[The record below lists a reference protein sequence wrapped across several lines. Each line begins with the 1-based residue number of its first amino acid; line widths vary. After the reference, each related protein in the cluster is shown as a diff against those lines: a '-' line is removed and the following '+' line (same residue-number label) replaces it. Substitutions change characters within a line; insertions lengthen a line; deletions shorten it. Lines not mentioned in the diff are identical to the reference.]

1 MLADIG
7 GGGNS
12 QDAAADLKVGAGV
25 LLTFK
30 QRVDKILDE
39 FEGSNGSASKV
50 GHLRFTQGAV
60 TGSADFHEA
69 VALHSE
75 YESIHE
81 RITSLSK
88 MLSLQIEA
96 MGIAAHGAEIGFDNL
111 EEDERR
117 RFWEIQTRVDH
128 EIATNERRIDP
139 KGRQTRGDQED
150 FGGGLS

>member
-12 QDAAADLKVGAGV
+12 QGAAADLKVGAGV

-96 MGIAAHGAEIGFDNL
+96 MGIAVHGAEIGFDNL

-117 RFWEIQTRVDH
+117 RFWEIQTRVDR
-128 EIATNERRIDP
+128 EIAANEQRQDPHKDIPSNER
-139 KGRQTRGDQED
+139 KGV
-150 FGGGLS
+150 GGELS